1 LLLICPSVLAINMHE
16 ILNFENS
23 PRRISKNA
31 PDNRGKSTYAF
42 GDYVEAN
49 KNVPLTRKWSHF
61 RSNMFENS
69 DQNISKVTD
78 LKKPVSK
85 TLKTTGKFDMIPEN
99 LPRPKSSK
107 KRISRPSSNI
117 FGPPIIRPKTCPARE
132 SKVNKSTAFEQNV
145 TIRRVKQK
153 KSVTQVES
161 STGSFKGRSYLI
173 SKVPPA
179 IKTKS
184 SNTFKVSKG
193 LDFQKT
199 MYVGLPAKK
208 KYITPPP
215 TPVNNWCNGDSKKVV
230 EKRTVKQ
237 TNTFRSSI
245 FNSPSNMN
253 NRSLS
258 NNKKSVSST
267 NFSNSGCVIEDSG
280 PVVYASNGINKL
292 TELKGRSQCNNKIKS
307 EPKLLEFDKDAPVDN
322 TSFITARPRSRGE
335 WSVNSSNVFFP
346 QKDSEQT
353 FTRRRGCGQ
362 TQMSTIF

>member
-1 LLLICPSVLAINMHE
+1 MHE

-42 GDYVEAN
+42 GDYAVAN
-49 KNVPLTRKWSHF
+49 KNVPLTRKWSNF
-61 RSNMFENS
+61 TSNLFTNS
-69 DQNISKVTD
+69 TQNESKVTD
-78 LKKPVSK
+78 LNKPVSK
-85 TLKTTGKFDMIPEN
+85 TLKTTGKFDMIPEK

-107 KRISRPSSNI
+107 KRISKPSSNI
-117 FGPPIIRPKTCPARE
+117 FGPPIIRPKSCPAKE

-145 TIRRVKQK
+145 IVKRVNQK

-161 STGSFKGRSYLI
+161 STGSFKGGSYLI
-173 SKVPPA
+173 SKVPSA
-179 IKTKS
+179 TKIRS

-215 TPVNNWCNGDSKKVV
+215 TPVNNWCNGDFKNVV
-230 EKRTVKQ
+230 EKRTVKH

-245 FNSPSNMN
+245 FNSSSKMN
-253 NRSLS
+253 NRSS
-258 NNKKSVSST
+258 NNKKSVCST
-267 NFSNSGCVIEDSG
+267 NFCNSGCVIPDSG

-292 TELKGRSQCNNKIKS
+292 TELRGRSQCDNKIKS
-307 EPKLLEFDKDAPVDN
+307 KPKLLEFDKDAPVDN

-335 WSVNSSNVFFP
+335 WSVNNSTVFTP
-346 QKDSEQT
+346 QKDNIGEQT